1 MISLAEAYEGA
12 GQAAALLGLAASV
25 RLCGWYSV
33 FFFLTS
39 CAAVL
44 LGMGASVRLCGW
56 CSVYVLCWY
65 KGTNADAGG
74 AGRSKARQ
82 AEEKAVALAVL
93 SFTSTKVQI
102 WTQKTLHAAHMLFLY
117 IHICV
122 CMYKYI

>member
-1 MISLAEAYEGA
+1 MISLAEAYQGA

-33 FFFLTS
+33 FFFLATG
-39 CAAVL
+39 CAAAL
-44 LGMGASVRLCGW
+44 LGLAASVRLCGW

-82 AEEKAVALAVL
+82 AEEEAVALEVL
-93 SFTSTKVQI
+93 NF
-102 WTQKTLHAAHMLFLY
+102 LFFCLLY
-117 IHICV
+117 
-122 CMYKYI
+122 